1 MSYRVF
7 WHPHAEQQLE
17 TILSNTANQA
27 AFTRAAKEID
37 GHLVNDPL
45 AFGESRFD
53 TVRIGFAKP
62 LGIHYEVLKD
72 VETVIVYDVWR
83 TDLRRR

>member
-7 WHPHAEQQLE
+7 WHPHAELQLE
-17 TILSNTANQA
+17 TILVNTANHA

-37 GHLVNDPL
+37 GQLASNPL
-45 AFGESRFD
+45 RFGESRFD
-53 TVRIGFAKP
+53 TVRIGFARP
-62 LGIHYEVLKD
+62 LGIHYEVLRD
-72 VETVIVYDVWR
+72 VKTVIVYDVWR